1 MEKIEHIGIYACPFG
16 FFRIVEE
23 EGAVVAIDV
32 IKERQGEEAPSEVTD
47 LAARE
52 LAEYLAGERQV
63 FTFPYRLVG
72 TPFRLK
78 VWRELEKVPYGETT
92 TYKKLAEAIGRPRAY
107 HAVGGAVGANPLSI
121 VVPCHRVIGTDG
133 SRVYTVEGNSGDACK
148 IKSYSLSYECIKFA
162 GRHDNLFTRILSA
175 PGLWTQRLTTR
186 EPDDSMIEVAIAS
199 MKKVIPE
206 NPDEALF

>member
-32 IKERQGEEAPSEVTD
+32 VKERQGEEAPSEVTD

-78 VWRELEKVPYGETT
+78 VWHELEKVPYGETT
-92 TYKKLAEAIGRPRAY
+92 TYKKLAEAM
-107 HAVGGAVGANPLSI
+107 
-121 VVPCHRVIGTDG
+121 
-133 SRVYTVEGNSGDACK
+133 
-148 IKSYSLSYECIKFA
+148 
-162 GRHDNLFTRILSA
+162 LSA
-175 PGLWTQRLTTR
+175 ALSGR
-186 EPDDSMIEVAIAS
+186 
-199 MKKVIPE
+199 IP
-206 NPDEALF
+206 

>member
-1 MEKIEHIGIYACPFG
+1 MIQIVERKKRFLNLGNLFFVRSVSLVSFLVAKRGAACYNGHEVILMEKIEHIGIYACPFG

-23 EGAVVAIDV
+23 EAERAVVAIDV
-32 IKERQGEEAPSEVTD
+32 VKERQGEEATSEMTD

-52 LAEYLAGERQV
+52 IAEYLAGERQV

-92 TYKKLAEAIGRPRAY
+92 TYKKLAEAIGRPGVY

-133 SRVYTVEGNSGDACK
+133 SLTGY
-148 IKSYSLSYECIKFA
+148 
-162 GRHDNLFTRILSA
+162 
-175 PGLWTQRLTTR
+175 PWGL
-186 EPDDSMIEVAIAS
+186 P
-199 MKKVIPE
+199 MK
-206 NPDEALF
+206 EALLDLERH

>member
-1 MEKIEHIGIYACPFG
+1 MIQIVERKKRFLNLGNLFFVRSVSLVSFLVAKRGAACYNGHEVILMEQRKEKHIGIYACPFG

-32 IKERQGEEAPSEVTD
+32 VK
-47 LAARE
+47 
-52 LAEYLAGERQV
+52 ERQV

-92 TYKKLAEAIGRPRAY
+92 TYKKLAEAIGRPGAY

-133 SRVYTVEGNSGDACK
+133 SLTGYAW
-148 IKSYSLSYECIKFA
+148 
-162 GRHDNLFTRILSA
+162 
-175 PGLWTQRLTTR
+175 GL
-186 EPDDSMIEVAIAS
+186 P
-199 MKKVIPE
+199 MK
-206 NPDEALF
+206 EALLDLERH